1 MRHIVRQLAVLTLGL
16 VAMACASTRP
26 VPHELADA
34 REAYNRAVAGPGAE
48 LAPAQLHVAK
58 ESLDRAENA
67 FKDDAE
73 GQETKDLA
81 YVAQRKAQ
89 LADSIANS
97 ELAKQQKTQAEKALY
112 AAHTEGRQQAEV
124 DLQKARE
131 QLTQAQSD
139 TKDAL
144 TKLASLKNAV
154 KEDERGVVITL
165 SGAVLFGSN
174 KSDLLPAAHAQLDE
188 IARAL
193 VDAKQQKISIE
204 GFTMYRCSPAKN
216 TDLSLR
222 RAQAVADYLVQKG
235 IPAGNLKAVGRGP
248 SNPIASNDSR
258 EGRATNRRV
267 EIVVQGQAA
276 ASR

>member
-1 MRHIVRQLAVLTLGL
+1 MNALIRYLSLLTVTC
-16 VAMACASTRP
+16 VAMACASTQP

-48 LAPAQLHVAK
+48 LAPAQLHIAK
-58 ESLDRAENA
+58 ECLDKAETS
-67 FKDDAE
+67 FKDEPE

-97 ELAKQQKTQAEKALY
+97 ELAKQQKTQAEKAVY
-112 AAHTEGRQQAEV
+112 TAHAEGRQQAEE

-131 QLTQAQSD
+131 QLARAQAE

-144 TKLASLKNAV
+144 TRLSSLKNAV
-154 KEDERGVVITL
+154 KEDSRGVVITL

-174 KSDLLPAAHAQLDE
+174 KSELLPAARSQLDE
-188 IARAL
+188 IAKAL
-193 VDAKQQKISIE
+193 VEAKQQKISIE
-204 GFTMYRCSPAKN
+204 GYTDATGSSAKN
-216 TDLSLR
+216 TDLSLE
-222 RAQAVADYLVQKG
+222 RAQAVASYLTQKG
-235 IPAGNLKAVGRGP
+235 IPSENLKAIGRGP
-248 SNPIASNDSR
+248 QNPIASNRSA

-267 EIVVQGQAA
+267 EIVVQGEAT
-276 ASR
+276 ASH